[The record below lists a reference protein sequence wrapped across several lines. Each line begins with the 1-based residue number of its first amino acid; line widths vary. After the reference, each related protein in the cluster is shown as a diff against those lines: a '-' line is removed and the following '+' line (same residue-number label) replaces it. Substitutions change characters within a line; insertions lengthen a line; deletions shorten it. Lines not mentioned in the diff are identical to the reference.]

1 VRPVLFDIGSLSVH
15 SYGVLVAVAFVCA
28 WFVLRHELERRAGRG
43 AAAYPL
49 AVAAAAG
56 GFVGARVYWFLEHLG
71 DASATD
77 SFSGAGFTWYGG
89 LLGGA
94 AAVLVVARRRQ
105 VSLTTL
111 LGASA
116 PALALGYGVGRIACQ
131 LAGDGTYGTPSDL
144 PWAMSY
150 PHGEVPTTVPVHPT
164 PVYETLTS
172 LVIFALL
179 WHWRRRTS
187 PVRLFAAYL
196 ALAGA
201 ERFLVEFVRRN
212 AHVLLGLTQPQLFA
226 AAMMLAGA
234 VLLAAPDQAGRSRL
248 RTSRASAG

>member
-56 GFVGARVYWFLEHLG
+56 GFVGARVYWFFEHLG

-94 AAVLVVARRRQ
+94 AAMLVVARRKG
-105 VSLTTL
+105 VSITTL
-111 LGASA
+111 LGGSA

-131 LAGDGTYGTPSDL
+131 FAGDGTYGTPSDL
-144 PWAMSY
+144 P
-150 PHGEVPTTVPVHPT
+150 
-164 PVYETLTS
+164 
-172 LVIFALL
+172 
-179 WHWRRRTS
+179 
-187 PVRLFAAYL
+187 YL

-212 AHVLLGLTQPQLFA
+212 AHVLLGLTKPQLFA